1 MICPKQLT
9 AIAFILLI
17 IISIIS
23 PLSIT
28 IMIIIGALFNF
39 SSPSPQLILPQS
51 QSLWPQS
58 TPLQPTSLQP
68 TSLPPT
74 SLPPTSLPPT
84 SKYLGAIDEYEDD
97 NYINN
102 DVLSSDDASGDDKIA
117 CASKRNTHE
126 RVTVGTMNRH
136 NLIDKCVREELE
148 CAEDIMWWGRN
159 EN

>member
-1 MICPKQLT
+1 MIYPKHLN
-9 AIAFILLI
+9 AIVFILLI

-39 SSPSPQLILPQS
+39 SNPSPSLLPMS
-51 QSLWPQS
+51 PMPAMSPMS
-58 TPLQPTSLQP
+58 PTSPLSP
-68 TSLPPT
+68 MSPMSPMLPLSPHVAT
-74 SLPPTSLPPT
+74 
-84 SKYLGAIDEYEDD
+84 KYLGAIDAYGDEDD
-97 NYINN
+97 YINN
-102 DVLSSDDASGDDKIA
+102 DILSRDDASGDDKIA

-126 RVTVGTMNRH
+126 RVIVGSMNRH

-148 CAEDIMWWGRN
+148 SAEDIMWWGKN